1 MTTTDRRG
9 LDRAVSTAS
18 LTDWICRDGARP
30 TPLTEDELAAVRSH
44 MDLYDSS
51 NLIPR
56 LLATIEEP
64 KSEPGQNHQPLLV
77 EHEVVQPPPVA
88 GHMGD
93 GAHEREPE

>member
-44 MDLYDSS
+44 MDLYDST

-56 LLATIEEP
+56 LLATIDDECFMTP
-64 KSEPGQNHQPLLV
+64 
-77 EHEVVQPPPVA
+77 
-88 GHMGD
+88 
-93 GAHEREPE
+93 